1 MTFTCELCS
10 YNASRQYH
18 LTRHEKSKKHIE
30 NIRKQQ
36 NSEADTKEQRKHFI
50 CNKCNMRFA
59 KQQGLTRHTNRK
71 KPCVEEAITAQP
83 TTVINNTLNQTVVN
97 YYAQALEENLYR
109 NTTYNHITTEDL
121 DKAMKEYDIA
131 DEYQNEENRIV
142 GRYKAL
148 AMIIS
153 NVHWDIQ
160 HPCNR
165 NMLVLSMFPTNR
177 YKTGAEYFVLDVDE
191 NNEISWSSAD
201 IPKFRD
207 MMLDM
212 LDTIQKEKN
221 YDLSKMIDFFGETL
235 NEQYI
240 GSINKVIWN
249 KYWSYTGE
257 RANIDKTYR
266 RPDVNPKKKTSVDN
280 VYKQLVKHETL
291 VSNSSFPIPV
301 KSTFLRLTN

>member
-1 MTFTCELCS
+1 MFTCDICNYKS
-10 YNASRQYH
+10 QWKHNITQH
-18 LTRHEKSKKHIE
+18 LKTKKHAD
-30 NIRKQQ
+30 NVRKHE
-36 NSEADTKEQRKHFI
+36 EAKLQAREERKHFI
-50 CNKCNMRFA
+50 CAKCGKRFINNQ
-59 KQQGLTRHTNRK
+59 KLNNHVNRK
-71 KPCVEEAITAQP
+71 KPCVEEAIVVQP
-83 TTVINNTLNQTVVN
+83 TTIINNNTLNQTVN

-109 NTTYNHITTEDL
+109 NTTYAHIPTESL
-121 DKAMKEYDIA
+121 DKAMREYNDA
-131 DEYQNEENRIV
+131 DRYNSEENRIV

-165 NMLVLSMFPTNR
+165 NMLVLSMFPTNK

-191 NNEISWSSAD
+191 NNDISWSSAD
-201 IPKFRD
+201 IPKFKN

-212 LDTIQKEKN
+212 LDAIQKEKD
-221 YDLSKMIDFFGETL
+221 YDLSKMISFFRETI

-240 GSINKVIWN
+240 GSINKVIWS

-257 RANIDKTYR
+257 RENIDKTYH
-266 RPDVNPKKKTSVDN
+266 RPDINPKKKTSVDN
-280 VYKQLVKHETL
+280 IYKQLVKHETL

-301 KSTFLRLTN
+301 KSTFLSLKN